1 MKTFKAKKELMFVVL
16 PKGAYDVEVVDN
28 GTMIV
33 WENSFD
39 ENCDYI
45 FFPQR
50 NWQLVGKLSDVSEE
64 VARELVDDCPM
75 FAKCWKHYGFVET
88 ERHTARTPDTSCNT
102 AIKSLNS
109 IATHLGLNLENNI
122 YLLKKIN

>member
-1 MKTFKAKKELMFVVL
+1 MKTSKAKKELMFVVL

-64 VARELVDDCPM
+64 VAKELVDEQE
-75 FAKCWKHYGFVET
+75 YGFINDLMPTTRWSYKV
-88 ERHTARTPDTSCNT
+88 A
-102 AIKSLNS
+102 LNN

-122 YLLKKIN
+122 YILKKL

>member
-50 NWQLVGKLSDVSEE
+50 NWQLVGKLSGVSEE
-64 VARELVDDCPM
+64 VARELVDEC
-75 FAKCWKHYGFVET
+75 
-88 ERHTARTPDTSCNT
+88 TANHHSSASKWYKSYTDNMCHQT
-102 AIKSLNS
+102 AILALYN
-109 IATHLGLNLENNI
+109 IAHHLGLNLENNI
-122 YLLKKIN
+122 YLLKKL